1 MKWYDL
7 ISPLYDVAIRSLYE
21 PYRKMVIQKLELQ
34 DGETVL
40 DLGCGS
46 GLNFEPIMAEIGP
59 QGILVG
65 VDVSAKMLARAKKVV
80 NQNGWKNVR
89 LVQQDVRRLDP
100 VDFEALI
107 GASHPVDKI
116 LCTLGMSVFPDW
128 QVVFDKTFSLL
139 KSGGKYGLM
148 DLFNSDTTLSTRL
161 VNVLASSEIS
171 RRVWEPLHAR
181 CADYHEEKH
190 KAMRHGND
198 VIVITIGTKA

>member
-34 DGETVL
+34 EGETVL

-65 VDVSAKMLARAKKVV
+65 VDVSAKMLARAQKVV

-89 LVQQDVRRLDP
+89 LFQQDVRRLDA
-100 VDFEALI
+100 VDFEALM
-107 GASHPVDKI
+107 GASVPVDKI
-116 LCTLGMSVFPDW
+116 LCTLGMSVFPEW

-148 DLFNSDTTLSTRL
+148 DLFNSDATLSTRL
-161 VNVLASSEIS
+161 VNLLASSEIS
-171 RRVWEPLHAR
+171 RQVWEPLHAR
-181 CADYHEEKH
+181 CVDYHEEKH
-190 KAMRHGND
+190 KAMRHGSD
-198 VIVITIGTKA
+198 VIVIAIGTKS

>member
-7 ISPLYDVAIRSLYE
+7 ISPFYDVAIRSLYE

-65 VDVSAKMLARAKKVV
+65 VDVSAKMLARARKVV

-89 LVQQDVRRLDP
+89 LFQQDVRRLDA
-100 VDFEALI
+100 VDFEALM
-107 GASHPVDKI
+107 GASVPVDKI

-148 DLFNSDTTLSTRL
+148 DLFNSDATLSTRL
-161 VNVLASSEIS
+161 VNLLASSEIS

-181 CADYHEEKH
+181 CVDYHEEKH
-190 KAMRHGND
+190 KAMRHGSD
-198 VIVITIGTKA
+198 VIVIAIGTKS

>member
-34 DGETVL
+34 EGETVL

-181 CADYHEEKH
+181 CVDYHEEKH
-190 KAMRHGND
+190 KAMRHGGD
-198 VIVITIGTKA
+198 VIVIAIGTKA

>member
-65 VDVSAKMLARAKKVV
+65 VDVSAKMLARAQKVV

-89 LVQQDVRRLDP
+89 LFQQDVRRLDA
-100 VDFEALI
+100 VDFEALM
-107 GASHPVDKI
+107 GASLPVDKI

-128 QVVFDKTFSLL
+128 QVAFDKTFSLL

-148 DLFNSDTTLSTRL
+148 DLFNSDATLSTRL
-161 VNVLASSEIS
+161 VNLLASSEIS

-181 CADYHEEKH
+181 CVDYHEEKH
-190 KAMRHGND
+190 KAMRHGSD
-198 VIVITIGTKA
+198 VIVIAIGTKL

>member
-65 VDVSAKMLARAKKVV
+65 VDVSAKMLARAQKVV

-89 LVQQDVRRLDP
+89 LFQQDVRRLDA
-100 VDFEALI
+100 VDFEALM
-107 GASHPVDKI
+107 GASVPVDKI
-116 LCTLGMSVFPDW
+116 LCTLGMSVFPEW

-148 DLFNSDTTLSTRL
+148 DLFNSDATLSTRL
-161 VNVLASSEIS
+161 VNLLASSEIS

-181 CADYHEEKH
+181 CVDYHEEKH
-190 KAMRHGND
+190 KAMRHGSD
-198 VIVITIGTKA
+198 VIVIAIGTKS

>member
-65 VDVSAKMLARAKKVV
+65 VDVSAKMLARAQKVV

-89 LVQQDVRRLDP
+89 LFQQDVRRLDA
-100 VDFEALI
+100 VDFEALM
-107 GASHPVDKI
+107 GASVPVDKI
-116 LCTLGMSVFPDW
+116 LCTLGMSVFPEW

-148 DLFNSDTTLSTRL
+148 DLFNSDATLSTRL
-161 VNVLASSEIS
+161 VNLLASSEIS
-171 RRVWEPLHAR
+171 RPVWEPLHAR
-181 CADYHEEKH
+181 CVDYHEEKH
-190 KAMRHGND
+190 KAMRHGSD
-198 VIVITIGTKA
+198 VIVIAIGTKL

>member
-7 ISPLYDVAIRSLYE
+7 ISPFYDVAIRSLYE

-46 GLNFEPIMAEIGP
+46 GLNFELIMAEIGP

-65 VDVSAKMLARAKKVV
+65 VDVSAKMLARARKVV

-89 LVQQDVRRLDP
+89 LFQQDVRRLDA
-100 VDFEALI
+100 VDFEALM
-107 GASHPVDKI
+107 GASVPVDKI

-148 DLFNSDTTLSTRL
+148 DLFNSDATLSTRL
-161 VNVLASSEIS
+161 VNLLASSEIS

-181 CADYHEEKH
+181 CVDYHEEKH
-190 KAMRHGND
+190 KAMRHGSD
-198 VIVITIGTKA
+198 VIVIAIGTKS